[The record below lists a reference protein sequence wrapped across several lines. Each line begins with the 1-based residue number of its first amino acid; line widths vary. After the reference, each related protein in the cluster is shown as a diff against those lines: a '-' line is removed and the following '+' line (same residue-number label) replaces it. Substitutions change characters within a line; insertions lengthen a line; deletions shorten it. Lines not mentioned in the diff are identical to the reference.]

1 MDVIS
6 IMNGKWEFRVE
17 HKGIKI
23 FSSKVSGS
31 EIFGFKGEIELQV
44 SLKKLLSLFYD
55 MANFNRWVHKLAEME
70 VLEKSENTEYVVR
83 QVINTPWP
91 LRQRE
96 VIMRSRLVSAGDNA
110 IALTMKQEPEY
121 LPANPKYHRVQHAT
135 GMWVFT
141 PNGHGVV
148 NVVFVMHLDPGKDVP
163 AQVSNAGLFEVPF
176 YSLSNLRSLL
186 PDTSYNP
193 PWPEELEAYLS
204 IIEDEP
210 EML

>member
-96 VIMRSRLVSAGDNA
+96 VIMRSRIVSAGDNA

>member
-23 FSSKVSGS
+23 FSSRVSGS
-31 EIFGFKGEIELQV
+31 EILGFKGEIELQV

-55 MANFNRWVHKLAEME
+55 MANFNRWVHQLAEME

-96 VIMRSRLVSAGDNA
+96 VIMRSRIVSAGDNA

>member
-91 LRQRE
+91 LKQRE

>member
-210 EML
+210 KML